1 MITVTINIIAMK
13 QIFSFAAAALFISVL
28 TVSCGA
34 AKKAVP
40 AVEGEQEVSLV
51 FNEPKYRS
59 DKDYFRDSQSGI
71 SKDLSAAK
79 KVAMQNT
86 RQSIGAMVEAQVG
99 LVVDNYT
106 SNEQTGS
113 DSSVGNDLEEMG
125 RTVVNSQLS
134 GLEIVAEKAF
144 KLPDGSYRYHVCM
157 QLSKDALG
165 DALEEAI
172 EKDAK
177 LKLKVKKNSFRAI
190 YEEVIRK

>member
-1 MITVTINIIAMK
+1 MK
-13 QIFSFAAAALFISVL
+13 QLFSFAAAALMVSML
-28 TVSCGA
+28 TVSCGTA
-34 AKKAVP
+34 RKTVP
-40 AVEGEQEVSLV
+40 AVEGEQEVAIV
-51 FNEPKYRS
+51 FNESKYHS
-59 DKDYFRDSQSGI
+59 DKEFFRDSQSGI

-86 RQSIGAMVEAQVG
+86 RQSIGAMVEAQIG
-99 LVVDNYT
+99 LVVENYT
-106 SNEQTGS
+106 TNEQTDS
-113 DSSVGNDLEEMG
+113 DSSVGNDLEELG

-190 YEEVIRK
+190 YEEVIKK